1 MKINDMITKFR
12 LELTEQN
19 GEPAVKCYGK
29 PTKKQLVEL
38 KAAKPEIITEL
49 QRRAQERAEWVAKER
64 AEEAAEREAII
75 SGEKHIQLRY
85 HDGEYLSG
93 WSPVGQSSDIMQK
106 LGLAEYVS
114 GWGLHV
120 EPKTIKELGG
130 PEFTYQQALELSQT
144 REHAKEQAKKAAQ
157 EKQDAALQAAIN
169 KARETGKPVLLKS
182 WMEDCSDP
190 REECSLDLVT
200 IHALPDGTTRTERQ
214 HTW

>member
-114 GWGLHV
+114 GWGLYV
-120 EPKTIKELGG
+120 ETKTIEALGG
-130 PEFTYQQALELSQT
+130 PEFTYQQALEL
-144 REHAKEQAKKAAQ
+144 H
-157 EKQDAALQAAIN
+157 
-169 KARETGKPVLLKS
+169 KAREQEREARRQEKEALRQAKFDEARKTGKSVLLRQ
-182 WMEDCSDP
+182 WTTGCCDR
-190 REECSLDLVT
+190 REECDMDAHYEYAT
-200 IHALPDGTTRTERQ
+200 PDGSIRHEWT